1 MSFMLVRFNLR
12 HFPPP
17 IGGRRLLVPVGIIV
31 LALDLVPSDALA
43 QLPQGEMLT
52 PAEALKQVAPDRKPT
67 PKGETTIRPGSLQKV
82 TRLNLVVDSAR
93 AAQKSGNCK
102 KALEYFDLAL
112 RTAQAPSVVRDR
124 GACHEALG
132 NREAAIADYKRYLV
146 EATTAKDADAVRTKM
161 ESLEGYDSSTQSGKG
176 SEGGSTTSSESG
188 DKRSEKVDGSVRTDG
203 EGAEVRLSASG
214 NASSASGGSS
224 QNGGNPDASRLTLR
238 ELAEREGA
246 ERSALRLGSGIV
258 LAPYFG
264 VRRALGS
271 GVSEDFGFQVGL
283 GLRYAFGPV
292 LSVIGEVGYAGFGTG
307 GKTGRL
313 GGVQTF
319 LGLEARVPLD
329 RLATNQI
336 YFHFGP
342 GYERLSV
349 AAVANIRFA
358 QNVLF
363 LPRARVG
370 YRHVFGPA
378 LALEVAADGGL
389 FYGFISNLPSGVASS
404 NEGKFYGMLGGNLS
418 VAAAF

>member
-1 MSFMLVRFNLR
+1 MSPMLVRFNLR

-17 IGGRRLLVPVGIIV
+17 IGGRRLLVPVGIVV
-31 LALDLVPSDALA
+31 LALDLIPSDAFA

-67 PKGETTIRPGSLQKV
+67 PKGETTLHPGPLQKV

-102 KALEYFDLAL
+102 KALEYYDLAL

-146 EATTAKDADAVRTKM
+146 EATTAKDADAVRAKM
-161 ESLEGYDSSTQSGKG
+161 ESLEGYDSSTQAGKG
-176 SEGGSTTSSESG
+176 SESGSTTPSESG
-188 DKRSEKVDGSVRTDG
+188 DKRSDKVDGNVRTDG
-203 EGAEVRLSASG
+203 EGADVRLSASG
-214 NASSASGGSS
+214 NGSSASK
-224 QNGGNPDASRLTLR
+224 GNSESHPDASRLTLR
-238 ELAEREGA
+238 ELAARESA
-246 ERSALRLGSGIV
+246 EQSPLRLGSGLV

-271 GVSEDFGFQVGL
+271 GVSEDFGFQVGV

-292 LSVIGEVGYAGFGTG
+292 LSVLGEVGYAGFGTG

-319 LGLEARVPLD
+319 LGLEARLPLD
-329 RLATNQI
+329 HAATNQI

-349 AAVANIRFA
+349 SSVANVTFA

-378 LALEVAADGGL
+378 LALEIAADGGL
-389 FYGFISNLPSGVASS
+389 FYGFVSNLPANVVSR